1 MHKPLS
7 RQEIWPQTEE
17 PFIIFSLFFFNVSV
31 IQFSLFPKISPN
43 LYYLSHGEKPHIF
56 VDVQGDKASQFYTCH
71 ALGEPP
77 VGGREKPGEA
87 SEKLAGVPDV
97 SFRRC
102 VRDVMLC
109 HRFWTLQCSRRGLR
123 DTQYLAFLCQPQHH
137 QPGKWTFGVIFVMF
151 TCLLGRLSW
160 FSVAWHIHT
169 DSSLWLSKKLWDILL
184 SAWYFEKEQQ
194 QPTKIS
200 RDILQAI
207 GNVFNLPELQ
217 FASH

>member
-1 MHKPLS
+1 MSRPLFLFHSAGSLSLWGGEKAENIRYFISTPKNLKCTDKFTDTLRSIHKPLS
-7 RQEIWPQTEE
+7 RQEIWPQTKE

-77 VGGREKPGEA
+77 VGGHEKPGEA

-97 SFRRC
+97 SFCRR

-109 HRFWTLQCSRRGLR
+109 HRF
-123 DTQYLAFLCQPQHH
+123 
-137 QPGKWTFGVIFVMF
+137 
-151 TCLLGRLSW
+151 
-160 FSVAWHIHT
+160 
-169 DSSLWLSKKLWDILL
+169 
-184 SAWYFEKEQQ
+184 
-194 QPTKIS
+194 
-200 RDILQAI
+200 
-207 GNVFNLPELQ
+207 
-217 FASH
+217 